1 MCPVQNTLNDASG
14 SSKNCPVVFVS
25 RFLKLFDIWQKTDFS
40 HVFNLKYQFF
50 AFNWIHY
57 QQICTIIGFL
67 KMNLLVPIYGCIF
80 FTCISEKFNL
90 KFHKNWFLVVNF
102 NFSKCCLL
110 SKTNHIHIEGSAMPK
125 SITIS
130 GH

>member
-1 MCPVQNTLNDASG
+1 MMCLGLAKTVLLFLSQDF
-14 SSKNCPVVFVS
+14 KNC
-25 RFLKLFDIWQKTDFS
+25 LIYGKKMDFC

-57 QQICTIIGFL
+57 QKICTILGFL
-67 KMNLLVPIYGCIF
+67 NSEFKDESFGTHMDAFF

-90 KFHKNWFLVVNF
+90 IFHKNWFLVVNF
-102 NFSKCCLL
+102 NFSKFCLL
-110 SKTNHIHIEGSAMPK
+110 SKTNPIHIEGSAMPK
-125 SITIS
+125 SVTLS